1 MYYLAGAIQE
11 RRIQYDLLRDH
22 QRTNLGKEEKS
33 PRFQAVNEQENILH
47 LTTKHKKPTRFETC
61 CIPMQA
67 LRKVVWGQENFV
79 IT

>member
-11 RRIQYDLLRDH
+11 RRIQYELLRDD
-22 QRTNLGKEEKS
+22 QGTNLDKEEKS
-33 PRFQAVNEQENILH
+33 TRFQAVNEQEDILD

-67 LRKVVWGQENFV
+67 LRTVV
-79 IT
+79 